1 MTTLFNKDHTQ
12 RVIVGPHGLYIA
24 QRSDHSHGCK
34 ASPAIMDGKK
44 VVKPAIPHND
54 PWKMIQRPTPD
65 LMLAKQQAGIES

>member
-1 MTTLFNKDHTQ
+1 MTTIYNKDHNQ

-24 QRSDHSHGCK
+24 QRSDHSKGVK
-34 ASPAIMDGKK
+34 AQPHA
-44 VVKPAIPHND
+44 KPPIAHND